1 MKKALIAYGL
11 ILIIP
16 AIMSMVYS
24 DQQEKIYTIR
34 LTPEQADL
42 LINVI
47 DESQDHQKVKKI
59 MSVIWPQLSSQLK
72 DSADAKIPQNTPAAP
87 KK

>member
-1 MKKALIAYGL
+1 
-11 ILIIP
+11 
-16 AIMSMVYS
+16 MVYS